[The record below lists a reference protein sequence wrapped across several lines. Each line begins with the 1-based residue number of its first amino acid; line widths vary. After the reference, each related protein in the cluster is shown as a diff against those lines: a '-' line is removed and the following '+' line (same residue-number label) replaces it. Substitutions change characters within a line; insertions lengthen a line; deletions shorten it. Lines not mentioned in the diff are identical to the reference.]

1 MDSRDLIGALF
12 WLGIAALGGMQAIS
26 LGIGTLASPGPGF
39 ILFLSS
45 LTLGTVSAILI
56 IVTKIK
62 KKVNK
67 TKIIDLWR
75 DLNWSSPAIAV
86 VAILLYAIF
95 LPKAGYILSSVG
107 LMLLLFGVGRMKM
120 WITIA
125 YTLITVMVTF
135 ILFRVLLQVPL
146 PRGVLG
152 F

>member
-1 MDSRDLIGALF
+1 MDRRDLISAIF
-12 WLGIAALGGMQAIS
+12 WLGIAALGGMQSIS

-45 LTLGTVSAILI
+45 SILGAVSAILI
-56 IVTKIK
+56 IVTQNQ

-75 DLNWSSPAIAV
+75 GLNWSSPAIAV
-86 VAILLYAIF
+86 VAILLYAIL

-120 WITIA
+120 WIIIA
-125 YTLITVMVTF
+125 YTLITVPVTY
-135 ILFRVLLQVPL
+135 ILFRVFLQVPL